1 MPASKTP
8 SETSKAPVS
17 PVETLTGGSLLD
29 VGDGHRVW
37 WCEGGDPAGVPVL
50 VIHGGPGGRS
60 RVESIEGFAGLPV
73 RWICIDQRGCGR
85 STPQG
90 ETRANTL
97 AHLLDDIEL
106 LRAHL
111 GWDRWS
117 VAAGSWGAFV
127 ALAWAAR
134 CSDRLNGLFLR
145 SPFLGS
151 ADELAHYLA
160 PWPAWIG
167 EAGRAWLGGTPGLE
181 QLYQQASVP
190 LSNAGTAFS
199 PIPEGEPQGP
209 SNAPDHGSDRLGVLA
224 GMFDA
229 AQSAPGGVSH
239 PREIGPGP
247 RAGGSLVGRTDS
259 VQAEALR
266 TAERQWS
273 DEAGRHWRVHA
284 HYARTG
290 WTCGHDAW
298 AWAVQVLSRVAGPV
312 TLVHGV
318 EDAVCPVQ
326 TMRRLAAWVPPA
338 SSNLL
343 RVVEV
348 PGGGHRMGQEPM
360 RSALREAARAWALAL
375 GAVGIRRPASPGS
388 AAAPSRG

>member
-73 RWICIDQRGCGR
+73 RWICMDQRGCGR

-134 CSDRLNGLFLR
+134 CPDRLNGLFLR

-181 QLYQQASVP
+181 LVYQWADAAV
-190 LSNAGTAFS
+190 SNPGTAFS
-199 PIPEGEPQGP
+199 PVVQGEPAGE
-209 SNAPDHGSDRLGVLA
+209 AGARLARLGVVA

-229 AQSAPGGVSH
+229 AQSVPGGVA
-239 PREIGPGP
+239 
-247 RAGGSLVGRTDS
+247 AGGHIDPVAVS
-259 VQAEALR
+259 ALQDAVR
-266 TAERQWS
+266 PGT
-273 DEAGRHWRVHA
+273 DEAGASWRVHA
-284 HYARTG
+284 HYARSG
-290 WTCGHDAW
+290 WTCGGDAW
-298 AWAVQVLSRVAGPV
+298 AWAEEVMGRVDGPV
-312 TLVHGV
+312 ALVHGV
-318 EDAVCPVQ
+318 QDAVCPVA
-326 TMRRLAAWVPPA
+326 TTRRLAALLPPA
-338 SSNLL
+338 PVSRWLH
-343 RVVEV
+343 VVEV

-360 RSALREAARAWALAL
+360 RSALREAARAWALAHTRAQGL
-375 GAVGIRRPASPGS
+375 TP
-388 AAAPSRG
+388 